1 MKSMTINRK
10 ESGLFSEQQI
20 KMVYDQEFYSNFM
33 NKPFE
38 IDAFEGQ
45 IKLKAESFDNES
57 RKVLKN
63 ALIQQNTTLN
73 LSEASQINLDAL
85 VNENTFTITTGHQLS
100 LFTGPLYFVV
110 KILHVIKMCEE
121 LKVKYPNKKF
131 VPVYW
136 MAAEDHDFEE
146 IQSCNLFNQKIT
158 WESDQQGPVGRF
170 DVDGFE
176 EVREKLMDLFSNH
189 QDSEVSKIIDAYSGK
204 DFAEMTRSLVNEI
217 FGDRGLLIVDGDDR
231 ALKSSFVPVMVKEI
245 EEQFSFNQV
254 SLTNEKL
261 EKVDAKLQVT
271 SREINLF
278 YIEKGI
284 RQRVE
289 MVDGKFIIEGIG
301 EYSQEAIIEEI
312 NANPERFSPNVI
324 LRPVYQEVILPN
336 LAYIGGA
343 GEISYWLQLKGV
355 FDALQLPYPMIQV
368 RNSVIWLDS
377 AIIGKLEKFEFAVT
391 DIFKDLDA
399 WKKEFVQD
407 NAGDELDF
415 TVLNEQLKAL
425 TDTLKNTILGLD
437 QSKGQFA
444 DAEVAKLSKQID
456 GVKSKLIKMSKGKHD
471 QVMKAMDQIK
481 SKLFPNNGL
490 QERSVNFF
498 QFCADGKVS
507 SHVNDLYTMLDPFEK
522 NLILLLAE

>member
-1 MKSMTINRK
+1 MKSMKINRK

-20 KMVYDQEFYSNFM
+20 KMVYEQEFYSDFINT
-33 NKPFE
+33 PFG
-38 IDAFEGQ
+38 IDAFEDQ
-45 IKLKAESFDNES
+45 IKLKGESFDNES
-57 RKVLKN
+57 RKVLKS
-63 ALIQQNTTLN
+63 ALTEQNSGLN
-73 LSEASQINLDAL
+73 LSEASQMNLDAL
-85 VNENTFTITTGHQLS
+85 VDENTFTITTGHQLS

-110 KILHVIKMCEE
+110 KILHVIKMCEI
-121 LKVKYPNKKF
+121 LKARHPNKNF

-136 MAAEDHDFEE
+136 MATEDHDFEE

-158 WESDQQGPVGRF
+158 WESDQKGPVGRF

-176 EVREKLMDLFSNH
+176 EVREKLSDLFSNH
-189 QDSEVSKIIDAYSGK
+189 PDSEVSKMIDSYRGEN
-204 DFAEMTRSLVNEI
+204 FTEMTRNLVNEI
-217 FGDRGLLIVDGDDR
+217 FADKGLLIVDGDDR
-231 ALKSSFVPVMVKEI
+231 SLKSSFVPVMVKEI
-245 EEQFSFNQV
+245 EEQFSFKQV
-254 SLTNEKL
+254 SATNKEL
-261 EKVDAKLQVT
+261 EKVGAKIQVT

-301 EYSQEAIIEEI
+301 EYSQEAIIEQI
-312 NANPERFSPNVI
+312 HANPERFSPNVI

-355 FDALQLPYPMIQV
+355 FDALQLTYPLIQV

-399 WKKEFVQD
+399 WKKEFVQN

-415 TVLNEQLKAL
+415 TLLDEQLKAL
-425 TDTLKNTILGLD
+425 TDSLKNTILGID

-444 DAEVAKLSKQID
+444 DAEIAKLSKQID
-456 GVKSKLIKMSKGKHD
+456 GVKSKAIKMSKGKHE

-507 SHVNDLYTMLDPFEK
+507 AHVDDLYYTLDPFAED
-522 NLILLLAE
+522 LILLIAE